1 MRKLTIAFLL
11 GLMAIGIAAGED
23 TPAFRI
29 TTRRSS
35 DRVEVKYTDK
45 KALFVVHS
53 PIGISGATIE
63 RVTER
68 WPDTVVIQLRLKGL
82 ESFKLSAEK
91 LKLEASVSS
100 HNGDQRLWKDGN
112 EDALLDSKN
121 PSWMEILIKSADGK
135 ATKTI
140 PLNEGCFEM
149 QLPKS
154 FSEGNPKTLTLTWID
169 FYRN

>member
-1 MRKLTIAFLL
+1 MRKPTIAFLL
-11 GLMAIGIAAGED
+11 GLMPMITAAGDD
-23 TPAFRI
+23 TQAFRI
-29 TTRRSS
+29 TTRRTS
-35 DRVEVKYTDK
+35 DRVEVKKSDK

-53 PIGISGATIE
+53 PVGISSATIE
-63 RVTER
+63 RVTES
-68 WPDTVVIQLRLKGL
+68 WPDTIVIQLRLRGL
-82 ESFKLSAEK
+82 EGFKLSNGT

-100 HNGDQRLWKDGN
+100 HNGGQRLWKDGN

-121 PSWMEILIKSADGK
+121 PSWMEILIKNADGK

-154 FSEGNPKTLTLTWID
+154 FSEGNPKTLTLSWID